1 MKRTLYYIL
10 AAALMAM
17 CVMVSEARTHSSR
30 SRAVPPRPTAP
41 APAARQ
47 QPSKPKAANN
57 KTLDERPDLEAIKAE
72 VCNPSSQYY
81 YPNLMARY
89 EKNETIM
96 GLSDYRRLY
105 YGYLFQ
111 EDFNPYRHSEASTKN
126 ESLYY
131 KQGHTR
137 AELDSIITYAHE
149 VLADNPFDMTQM
161 NFLIY
166 ALRARGKVNL
176 ANIWQYRLN
185 HLLQAIVSSGT
196 GEDKEHAW
204 YVIDPRHEYNII
216 NFQNAVARNQEY
228 EEPYFDRIEVE
239 KTGAKGNKETHTYY
253 FNIRNLLE
261 EYYRKF
267 PEPES

>member
-1 MKRTLYYIL
+1 MKKLLIGILTLIS
-10 AAALMAM
+10 AAAAFSA
-17 CVMVSEARTHSSR
+17 VGEA
-30 SRAVPPRPTAP
+30 A
-41 APAARQ
+41 
-47 QPSKPKAANN
+47 KPVDK
-57 KTLDERPDLEAIKAE
+57 KVVVERPNLDSIKQE
-72 VCNPSSQYY
+72 VLDPKSRYY
-81 YPNLMARY
+81 YPRLMAEY

-96 GLSDYRRLY
+96 TLDAYRHLY

-111 EDFNPYRHSEASTKN
+111 EDFNPYRHSEVSSKN

-131 KQGHTR
+131 KSNHTR
-137 AELDSIITYAHE
+137 AELDSIIGYAKE
-149 VLADNPFDMTQM
+149 ALNDNPFDLAQI

-166 ALRARGKVNL
+166 AYRQRGKVNL

-196 GEDKEHAW
+196 GLDKENAW
-204 YVIDPRHEYNII
+204 YVINPSHEYNII
-216 NFQNAVARNQEY
+216 NFQNAVATDQQY

-239 KTGAKGNKETHTYY
+239 KQQGKEHATYY

-267 PEPES
+267 PEQ